1 MLPYSFS
8 DLVANIIR
16 THSAADDQPDRCA
29 IEQSDQ
35 EPIVQP
41 DFFADQLGPNNVPDG
56 IRSECLTSV
65 LRTVRKPVE
74 RTFVDADD
82 RDL

>member
-1 MLPYSFS
+1 MLPYSFP

-16 THSAADDQPDRCA
+16 THSAADDQPDRWA

-41 DFFADQLGPNNVPDG
+41 DVFADKLGPNNVPDG
-56 IRSECLTSV
+56 IRSERLTGV
-65 LRTVRKPVE
+65 LRTVCKPVE
-74 RTFVDADD
+74 LTVMDADD

>member
-56 IRSECLTSV
+56 IRSERLASIRPGIT
-65 LRTVRKPVE
+65 
-74 RTFVDADD
+74 D
-82 RDL
+82 RAPHQLPPNGKG